1 MHTIAVV
8 NQKGGCGK
16 TTTAINLAAEL
27 ASRGHRTLLAD
38 MDPQSHCASGLGV
51 PHERIERDL
60 AQALLGD
67 LDRGP
72 DPTNVLWEVSRN
84 LYLAPSTVRLAALE
98 APNGPMAHL
107 SDRDRR
113 LSKLLARFAPNFEYC
128 LVDCPPTI
136 GLLTFN
142 ALRAADEALV
152 PVETGFFSLQG
163 AEKQWQAIR
172 KVSERLGRVIPV
184 RFLPTL
190 HNPARKVAR
199 DVMHELQSRF
209 SDALVPCVIHEHDDL
224 REAVGFGRPVR
235 EHAPDS
241 GATTDFAS
249 LTDWLVRAAATPRTP
264 LVEVD
269 RRTVAAMLDPQK
281 RSQADGRVEEGLD
294 DRAGGSDA
302 PGDAR
307 SHDPTRSGEDRRG
320 GGRVA
325 ELVERMRRTGGRHP
339 DEVLSVTDL
348 ADAPPIA
355 EDAAES
361 RAERPPS
368 LRLVGG
374 EEAAGATP
382 AAVAETGPPP
392 MGVSFVEEGV
402 RFVQPAAGAS
412 SMVLEADFGP
422 LFGQGVG
429 TIPMRADEERGIYEV
444 TVAVPP
450 GQYEY
455 RLRIDGRATVDPFNL
470 ERRVRPD
477 GEVNLLRV
485 PGR

>member
-27 ASRGHRTLLAD
+27 ASRGHRTLLVD

-60 AQALLGD
+60 SHALLGD

-72 DPTNVLWEVSRN
+72 DPTSVLWEVSRN

-98 APNGPMAHL
+98 APNGPMANL

-113 LSKLLARFAPNFEYC
+113 LAKLLARFAPNFEYC

-190 HNPARKVAR
+190 HNPERKVAR
-199 DVMHELQSRF
+199 DVMQELQSRF
-209 SDALVPCVIHEHDDL
+209 SEALAPCVVHEHDDL

-235 EHAPDS
+235 EHAPGS
-241 GATTDFAS
+241 RAAADFMKLA
-249 LTDWLVRAAATPRTP
+249 DWLVQAVASPKAP

-269 RRTVAAMLDPQK
+269 RRSIAAMLGPRESD
-281 RSQADGRVEEGLD
+281 SGDHGRPAAEGAPRRD
-294 DRAGGSDA
+294 AG
-302 PGDAR
+302 P
-307 SHDPTRSGEDRRG
+307 RG

-348 ADAPPIA
+348 AEEAPVGDRGPRETA
-355 EDAAES
+355 PES
-361 RAERPPS
+361 TESERRPPS

-374 EEAAGATP
+374 EEAASASS
-382 AAVAETGPPP
+382 AAVETGPPP
-392 MGVSFVEEGV
+392 MGVSFVDDGV
-402 RFVQPAAGAS
+402 RFVQPAAGAAEIS
-412 SMVLEADFGP
+412 VEADFGP
-422 LFGQGVG
+422 LFGSGVG
-429 TIPMRADEERGIYEV
+429 AIPMRRDEERGVFEV
-444 TVAVPP
+444 TVAIPP

-455 RLRIDGRATVDPFNL
+455 RLRVDGRGTLDPFNL
-470 ERRVRPD
+470 ERRGRDD

>member
-27 ASRGHRTLLAD
+27 ASRGHRTLLVD

-60 AQALLGD
+60 SQALLGD

-72 DPTNVLWEVSRN
+72 DPTSVLWEVSRN

-98 APNGPMAHL
+98 APNGPMANL

-113 LSKLLARFAPNFEYC
+113 LTRLLARFAPNFEYC

-172 KVSERLGRVIPV
+172 KVSERVGRVIPV

-190 HNPARKVAR
+190 HNPERKVAR

-209 SDALVPCVIHEHDDL
+209 SGALVPCVVHEHDDL

-235 EHAPDS
+235 EHAPGS
-241 GATTDFAS
+241 RAAADFMK
-249 LTDWLVRAAATPRTP
+249 LTDWLVQAVAAPTAP

-269 RRTVAAMLDPQK
+269 RRTIAAMLGP
-281 RSQADGRVEEGLD
+281 REDGAPRVVDGGESD
-294 DRAGGSDA
+294 DRSGQMRHDA
-302 PGDAR
+302 D
-307 SHDPTRSGEDRRG
+307 DRRG

-325 ELVERMRRTGGRHP
+325 ELVERMRRTGGRHS

-348 ADAPPIA
+348 ADEPVSIDEDGESEPAEPP
-355 EDAAES
+355 
-361 RAERPPS
+361 R

-374 EEAAGATP
+374 EAAATAQT
-382 AAVAETGPPP
+382 AATVETGPPP

-402 RFVQPAAGAS
+402 RFVQPSAGAAEITI
-412 SMVLEADFGP
+412 EADFGP
-422 LFGQGVG
+422 LFGSGVG
-429 TIPMRADEERGIYEV
+429 TIPMRNDEDRGVFEV
-444 TVAVPP
+444 TVAIPP

-455 RLRIDGRATVDPFNL
+455 RLRVDGRATLDPFNL
-470 ERRVRPD
+470 ERRSGTD

>member
-27 ASRGHRTLLAD
+27 ASRGHRTLLVD

-51 PHERIERDL
+51 PQERIERDL
-60 AQALLGD
+60 SQALLGD

-72 DPTNVLWEVSRN
+72 DPTSVLWEVSRN

-98 APNGPMAHL
+98 APNGPMASL
-107 SDRDRR
+107 ADRDRR
-113 LSKLLARFAPNFEYC
+113 LSKLLARFAPTFEYC

-172 KVSERLGRVIPV
+172 KVSERLARVIPV

-190 HNPARKVAR
+190 HNPERKVAR

-209 SDALVPCVIHEHDDL
+209 SEALVPCVVHEHDDL

-235 EHAPDS
+235 EHAPGS
-241 GATTDFAS
+241 RAAADFMR
-249 LTDWLVRAAATPRTP
+249 LTDWLVEAVATPKAP

-269 RRTVAAMLDPQK
+269 RRTIAAMLDPNS
-281 RSQADGRVEEGLD
+281 RREEDPAGTGDGD
-294 DRAGGSDA
+294 SGGGAS
-302 PGDAR
+302 PG
-307 SHDPTRSGEDRRG
+307 GERRG

-325 ELVERMRRTGGRHP
+325 ELVERMRRAGGRRP
-339 DEVLSVTDL
+339 DEALSVTDL
-348 ADAPPIA
+348 ADDPSSGETAPDGDPSP
-355 EDAAES
+355 ES
-361 RAERPPS
+361 RREEAPS

-374 EEAAGATP
+374 EEVAGRSST
-382 AAVAETGPPP
+382 VVESGPPP

-402 RFVQPAAGAS
+402 RFVQPAAGAGAMS
-412 SMVLEADFGP
+412 IEADFGP
-422 LFGQGVG
+422 LFGDGVG
-429 TIPMRADEERGIYEV
+429 VIPMQADETRGVFEV

-455 RLRIDGRATVDPFNL
+455 RLLVDGRATVDPFNL
-470 ERRVRPD
+470 ERRTRSD